1 MSNKVVR
8 DEPIIKFN
16 IIIISIIITVIFTV
30 LKLFDIINWNAIFII
45 LPLIIGIVIKAIE
58 LLILA
63 IKLKFRK

>member
-30 LKLFDIINWNAIFII
+30 LKLFDIINWNTIFII

>member
-8 DEPIIKFN
+8 DEPTIKFN
-16 IIIISIIITVIFTV
+16 IIIISIIITMIFTV

>member
-8 DEPIIKFN
+8 DEPTIKFN

>member
-8 DEPIIKFN
+8 DEPTIKFN

-58 LLILA
+58 LFILA